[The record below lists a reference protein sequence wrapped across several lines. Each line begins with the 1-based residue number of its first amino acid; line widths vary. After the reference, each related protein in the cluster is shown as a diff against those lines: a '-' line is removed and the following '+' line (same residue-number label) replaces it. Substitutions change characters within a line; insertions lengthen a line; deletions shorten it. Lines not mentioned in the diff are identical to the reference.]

1 MELNK
6 FIQNTLK
13 QIIEGV
19 SESQAYA
26 KEKGAIINPTSV
38 EFFRD
43 GKNNYHNQA
52 MPQDVE
58 FDVGLTSIN
67 NDGSNEGIGV
77 FLGAIKLGKNN
88 QESNQTSAITKVKFT
103 VPIVLP
109 TGNEKK

>member
-19 SESQAYA
+19 AESQTYA
-26 KEKGAIINPTSV
+26 SEKGAIINPTYVS
-38 EFFRD
+38 FQKD
-43 GKNNYHNQA
+43 GKSNRYQNA
-52 MPQDVE
+52 MPQDVQ

-67 NDGSNEGIGV
+67 TDGSNEGVGV

-103 VPIVLP
+103 VPLVLP
-109 TGNEKK
+109 TVSSN

>member
-19 SESQAYA
+19 AESQAYA
-26 KEKGAIINPTSV
+26 KEKGAVINPSRV
-38 EFFRD
+38 SYHKD
-43 GKNNYHNQA
+43 GKNSFHDDA
-52 MPQDVE
+52 MPQDVQ

-67 NDGSNEGIGV
+67 TDGSNEGVGV

-88 QESNQTSAITKVKFT
+88 QESNQTSALTKVKFT
-103 VPIVLP
+103 VPLVLP
-109 TGNEKK
+109 SDSSN